1 MFLFQL
7 YERTCKLLVLKLP
20 LNFFNRIF
28 PFRCKFEKYILISS
42 SAVTFLLSLSIIQ
55 SVQFCFMRFMLLSK
69 RCAASNAKSNERET
83 SSNVRARFFCKWL
96 IIEENGS
103 RDEGV
108 SEWVREGKANDDEEE
123 WNQRCKRKMK
133 YSFRRFFLKASYLYR
148 SKFGKMCFRKDSNSD
163 GCFGSAAWSLD
174 HLHFVSISF
183 CLSSTDSSN

>member
-108 SEWVREGKANDDEEE
+108 SEWGREKQMMMKKNEIKDAKEK
-123 WNQRCKRKMK
+123 WNIA
-133 YSFRRFFLKASYLYR
+133 FGVFFW
-148 SKFGKMCFRKDSNSD
+148 M
-163 GCFGSAAWSLD
+163 
-174 HLHFVSISF
+174 LHFCIVPNLVKCALGRIRTKMAALEGPPLRF
-183 CLSSTDSSN
+183 DLLLPL